1 MKSVLPTTV
10 TALLTALLAIQSLP
24 VSAQQHVN
32 LDGKQ
37 KADAADAAVK
47 GRQRKEV
54 DGNYKSA
61 TERLPDKKLDPW
73 RNLR

>member
-1 MKSVLPTTV
+1 MKSILAAII
-10 TALLTALLAIQSLP
+10 TALLVALLAIQSLP
-24 VSAQQHVN
+24 VSAQQNVN

-54 DGNYKSA
+54 DSNYKSA

>member
-1 MKSVLPTTV
+1 MKSILAAIV
-10 TALLTALLAIQSLP
+10 TALLVALLATQSLP
-24 VSAQQHVN
+24 VSAQKSVN

-37 KADAADAAVK
+37 KADEADAAVR

-54 DGNYKSA
+54 DSHYKSA

>member
-1 MKSVLPTTV
+1 MKSILAAIV
-10 TALLTALLAIQSLP
+10 TALLVALLATQSLP
-24 VSAQQHVN
+24 VSAQQNVN

-54 DGNYKSA
+54 DSNYKSA